1 MLLRIAEIFR
11 MSRRCVISPVTLK
24 LFMNLLPTATGP
36 MLLTKRL
43 QPYESVG
50 CYDIILQCVNYA
62 LDHVVKRI
70 RKATL
75 GPLSLPKCSPDS
87 GWKTFCFNPN
97 PPFSIQNLLDQRKR
111 DRCVLLSSLT
121 FSLDPEDLEI
131 LMIAESIFTDVEVFN
146 SFIQINSSNFVPYSS
161 AEGGSS
167 NANVAPSTNKICN
180 VTLFKRLTSLFGTLC
195 TEPILQFIEQVVT
208 EIGLI
213 SVASSDS
220 VYLPRQLLASE
231 MFAGVSLGIKYLP
244 KEIASSIS
252 SKLGSCLM
260 AIVNHDSS
268 LPKVEIIWWSAVTL
282 IAQGSHPLQIS
293 WLLEAALQPLS
304 QVNVASS
311 HTSTSHPLCKRLR
324 CARSVISNCVWGI
337 WPQQIEFIRSVCHV
351 AVHPSSQVRNCTI
364 MCIIAAVDEIW
375 DFVWEDMS
383 SFVHPVLDDCFVS
396 LISRIHDSLPTL
408 ELNSPYFKSTKD
420 FIIVLFKHFGKLPF
434 RSLFLPMIRLVF
446 QLISFSEQDDSVRFF
461 NNVLRVIAFLMSIIF
476 SLLKHSS
483 SLSTLFT
490 HVARVVLCMS
500 TLLPCAT
507 LLYFRLLLLIQSLLC
522 VLNKASQRSGT
533 CVCSSCFP
541 FFLELNFLRLFPSG
555 STCCKPS
562 IGSLVF

>member
-11 MSRRCVISPVTLK
+11 MSRRCVVSPATLK

-50 CYDIILQCVNYA
+50 CYDIILQCINYA

-75 GPLSLPKCSPDS
+75 GHLSLPKCSPDS
-87 GWKTFCFNPN
+87 GWKTFCFNSN

-121 FSLDPEDLEI
+121 FSLDREDLEI
-131 LMIAESIFTDVEVFN
+131 LKIAESIFTDVEVFN
-146 SFIQINSSNFVPYSS
+146 SFIQINSSNFVPTSS

-195 TEPILQFIEQVVT
+195 TQPILQFIEQVVT

-244 KEIASSIS
+244 QDIASSIS

-282 IAQGSHPLQIS
+282 IAQASHPLQIS

-304 QVNVASS
+304 QVNVAASS

-324 CARSVISNCVWGI
+324 CARSIISNCVWGV

-351 AVHPSSQVRNCTI
+351 AVHPSSQVRNCAI
-364 MCIIAAVDEIW
+364 MCIIAAVDE
-375 DFVWEDMS
+375 VWEFGWEEMS

-396 LISRIHDSLPTL
+396 LISRLQDSLPTL
-408 ELNSPYFKSTKD
+408 ELNSPSFKCTKD

-434 RSLFLPMIRLVF
+434 RPLFLPMIRLVF
-446 QLISFSEQDDSVRFF
+446 QLISFSEKDDSVRFF
-461 NNVLRVIAFLMSIIF
+461 NNSLRAITFLMSIIL

-483 SLSTLFT
+483 SPSTLFT
-490 HVARVVLCMS
+490 YVARDVLYMS
-500 TLLPCAT
+500 TLLLCAT
-507 LLYFRLLLLIQSLLC
+507 LPYFRLLLLIQSLLY
-522 VLNKASQRSGT
+522 VSNKASQRSGT
-533 CVCSSCFP
+533 CVCS
-541 FFLELNFLRLFPSG
+541 FFLFSFH
-555 STCCKPS
+555 
-562 IGSLVF
+562 F